1 MNLLKEGLNK
11 IKSNIATKRQENN
24 DTKKLDNI
32 FKQDI
37 SLVDKIKLLISQD
50 NGELSH
56 LYLLNNLSD
65 EDIDTVIKSGL
76 SNVAK
81 TVILINNG
89 KFEQVSENQSL
100 IAEMGHNGVDME
112 TIYMYAIYIA
122 DIKESDE
129 NAYFQFAKS
138 TKITT
143 LQLDNL
149 VSRKTETIVKLM
161 ANEKFKYNIMKLI
174 KYWNLH
180 ENLLDYAKLSKI
192 LEVYPEVIKYYS
204 ASSMNTYKKILKNK
218 ELLKYILNKEALQ
231 VVFNVPSYTISGIN
245 WKKPFGNP
253 KGLNGRI
260 FAFEFIDEFKEE
272 YIELFSRLD
281 LIEAFAQDL
290 SGDEVIK
297 KFLGPK
303 ANIYDDKVLVSYK
316 FFNHFFR
323 NIEASVR
330 AECIL
335 KFAHTSF
342 ENRKLML
349 NLIFKNEYIS
359 YRKQALM
366 VLNKLNL
373 DDKSFFNALGLV
385 VYYPELTLEI
395 LNKEKLLDDEVSV
408 IKYLSSMPVL
418 KVKPQS
424 IREIKTNI
432 NQELQTGGT
441 HQKNKL
447 PVSPTSN
454 RDNTYFNEYTA
465 SVMFIE
471 DDGDIKTY
479 SADEIHHSDILE
491 EYIRNKYHY
500 DVDNVSEA
508 SIKLS
513 ALGMIVMITEGTKMI
528 LYIPQVLSDNQIKS
542 LREYLAGIKETNKVG
557 FSAMLIK
564 NTTETDISKISGD
577 FDSGFQLNNGDDMSL
592 EQIYNFVENTFEFK
606 ETESRKR

>member
-1 MNLLKEGLNK
+1 
-11 IKSNIATKRQENN
+11 
-24 DTKKLDNI
+24 
-32 FKQDI
+32 
-37 SLVDKIKLLISQD
+37 
-50 NGELSH
+50 
-56 LYLLNNLSD
+56 
-65 EDIDTVIKSGL
+65 
-76 SNVAK
+76 
-81 TVILINNG
+81 
-89 KFEQVSENQSL
+89 
-100 IAEMGHNGVDME
+100 
-112 TIYMYAIYIA
+112 
-122 DIKESDE
+122 
-129 NAYFQFAKS
+129 
-138 TKITT
+138 
-143 LQLDNL
+143 
-149 VSRKTETIVKLM
+149 
-161 ANEKFKYNIMKLI
+161 
-174 KYWNLH
+174 
-180 ENLLDYAKLSKI
+180 
-192 LEVYPEVIKYYS
+192 
-204 ASSMNTYKKILKNK
+204 
-218 ELLKYILNKEALQ
+218 
-231 VVFNVPSYTISGIN
+231 
-245 WKKPFGNP
+245 
-253 KGLNGRI
+253 
-260 FAFEFIDEFKEE
+260 
-272 YIELFSRLD
+272 
-281 LIEAFAQDL
+281 
-290 SGDEVIK
+290 
-297 KFLGPK
+297 
-303 ANIYDDKVLVSYK
+303 
-316 FFNHFFR
+316 
-323 NIEASVR
+323 
-330 AECIL
+330 
-335 KFAHTSF
+335 
-342 ENRKLML
+342 ML
-349 NLIFKNEYIS
+349 NLIVKNEYIS

-366 VLNKLNL
+366 VLDKLNL

-432 NQELQTGGT
+432 IHELQTGGT

-471 DDGDIKTY
+471 GDGDIKTY

-491 EYIRNKYHY
+491 EYIRTRYHY

-606 ETESRKR
+606 ESESRKR